1 VAEPLTPLDV
11 YNALAVGAGGP
22 IARQAV
28 VVSGPEAGAYLQG
41 QLSQDVPGLAPGRSA
56 WSWVLQPTGK
66 VDVLV
71 RVTRTEGDTWVL
83 DTDAGFGQALV
94 TRLSRFKLRTK
105 ADIELLDWH
114 AVGLRGAGL
123 TVTASDGGST
133 VSAPD
138 GGITVSAPDGGSTV
152 SAPDGGIAV
161 DAGWAGLPGLD
172 LLGPD
177 PVLPD
182 GLVPVD
188 EALWEVARIEAG
200 FPRMGAELTES
211 TIPAETGLVTA
222 AVSFTKGCYTGQELV
237 ARIDSRGNNVPRHL
251 RGLLLSGPSE
261 VGAVIAAN
269 GKPVGALTSVARSP
283 ALGWVALAYV
293 SRSVTP
299 GDVVMVDG
307 GPGAEVRDLP
317 LRP

>member
-123 TVTASDGGST
+123 TVT
-133 VSAPD
+133 
-138 GGITVSAPDGGSTV
+138 
-152 SAPDGGIAV
+152 APDGGIAV

>member
-1 VAEPLTPLDV
+1 VAEPVSPLDA
-11 YNALAVGAGGP
+11 YAALAVGAGGP

-28 VVSGPEAGAYLQG
+28 AVSGPEAGTYLQG
-41 QLSQDVPGLAPGRSA
+41 QLSQDVEGLAPGASA

-71 RVTRTEGDTWVL
+71 RVTRTEDDVWVL
-83 DTDAGFGQALV
+83 DTDTGFGPALV
-94 TRLSRFKLRTK
+94 SRLSRFKLRTK

-123 TVTASDGGST
+123 TV
-133 VSAPD
+133 P
-138 GGITVSAPDGGSTV
+138 
-152 SAPDGGIAV
+152 APDGGIAV
-161 DAGWAGLPGLD
+161 DAGWAGLPGVD

-177 PVLPD
+177 PVVPA

-200 FPRMGAELTES
+200 FPRMGAELSES
-211 TIPAETGLVTA
+211 TIPAETGLVAA

-251 RGLLLSGPSE
+251 RGLLLSGPAE
-261 VGAVIAAN
+261 VGAAITAGDKA
-269 GKPVGALTSVARSP
+269 VGALTSVALSP

-293 SRSVTP
+293 SRSVSP
-299 GDVVMVDG
+299 GDAVVVDG

-317 LRP
+317 LRS